1 MMLQFLTWLEST
13 SFATWLVQSD
23 TIWAYPTVLTLHT
36 VGLAMLV
43 GASAAVDLRL
53 LGFGRKLPV
62 ASLINAFPIMWVGFW
77 INAISGAMLFAGDA
91 TTKGTTT
98 IFQIKLGVIALGVI
112 NILLIK
118 RVVFGGGRGLLRRF
132 RLEAE
137 APVHWPARLLAV
149 TSLAVWMT
157 AIALGRFMAYV

>member
-1 MMLQFLTWLEST
+1 MMLQFLTWLENT
-13 SFATWLVQSD
+13 SFAMWLVQSD

-36 VGLAMLV
+36 VGLALLV

-62 ASLINAFPIMWVGFW
+62 AALINAFPIMWAGFW

-98 IFQIKLGVIALGVI
+98 IFQVKLGLIALGVI
-112 NILLIK
+112 NILMIK
-118 RVVFGGGRGLLRRF
+118 RVVFGRGPGLLRGF

-137 APVHWPARLLAV
+137 APVLWPAKLLAV
-149 TSLAVWMT
+149 SSLAVWMT